1 MLGADLVRVRRR
13 GDKLQLLSLTGAD
26 RAEAL
31 RMCEELL
38 QLAETSVGLSLEEV
52 AEILA
57 SIPRASKHEKLW
69 AGLKKLV
76 LDACEFGS
84 PVEIDAST
92 LRLDVFQRAS
102 EVRKALPSEGTFS
115 REEVLDHV
123 AALHEITTDAVEEG
137 LFSDLKGAATLTSA
151 PRLTPERL
159 LESYEIAQVQGILLR
174 AVKLNVTVEC
184 GSPDAARALFRKL
197 KFRRLLYRLKDKGE
211 GKYEIEI
218 EGPFSLFESVTKYGL
233 SLALLVPALLECK
246 SADLRADL
254 RWGKER
260 KALLFET
267 KLQSE
272 KDADES
278 GTLGLR
284 SEVVALFQS
293 LEKKESVFKVALAE
307 ELLDV
312 PGAGLCV
319 PDLKFEAPGRLP
331 VYLEVLGFWSR
342 EAVFARVE
350 WAEKQAKSRVLFAVS
365 SKLRVKKEV
374 LPEET
379 TAALYVYKGTMNASA
394 VLAQVE
400 ELSARR

>member
-13 GDKLQLLSLTGAD
+13 GDKLQLLSLAGAD

-31 RMCEELL
+31 RMSEELIAL
-38 QLAETSVGLSLEEV
+38 TETSVGLSLEEV
-52 AEILA
+52 AEVLG

-84 PVEIDAST
+84 PLEIDAST

-102 EVRKALPSEGTFS
+102 STRKALPTEAAFS
-115 REEVLDHV
+115 RDAVLLEV
-123 AALHEITTDAVEEG
+123 AALHGISPEDVEEG
-137 LFSDLKGAATLTSA
+137 LFSDLKGAATLTSM
-151 PRLTPERL
+151 PKLTPESL
-159 LESYEIAQVQGILLR
+159 LEAYELAQVQGILLR

-184 GSPDAARALFRKL
+184 GTPDAARGLFRKL
-197 KFRRLLYRLKDKGE
+197 KFRRLLYRLKDLGQ

-233 SLALLVPALLECK
+233 ALALLVPALRDCK

-260 KALLFET
+260 KALTFET
-267 KLQSE
+267 KLQNE
-272 KDADES
+272 KAAES
-278 GTLGLR
+278 AVGPGLR
-284 SEVVALFQS
+284 SEVVTLLQS
-293 LEKKESVFKVALAE
+293 LEKKESAFSVALAD

-319 PDLKFEAPGRLP
+319 PDLKFEAPGRPP

-342 EAVFARVE
+342 EAVFSRVE
-350 WAEKQAKSRVLFAVS
+350 WAEKQGKSRVLFAVS
-365 SKLRVKKEV
+365 QKLRVKKEV
-374 LPEET
+374 LPDET
-379 TAALYVYKGTMNASA
+379 SAALYVYKGTMNASA

-400 ELSARR
+400 ELSSRR